1 MPRLLQISLIVL
13 AVIAVAVADAFLK
26 KASAEGTLRA
36 ALQSPWML
44 GAALLYLFQIL
55 FFTYMFVAGWQL
67 SLVGSLQTV
76 FYALVVVL
84 AGIFIF
90 RESLTLL
97 QSIGVG
103 LALVGATLINL
114 PSGGL

>member
-1 MPRLLQISLIVL
+1 MLKLLQISLIIL

-26 KASAEGTLRA
+26 KASDGGSLPRA
-36 ALQSPWML
+36 FQSPWMI
-44 GAALLYLFQIL
+44 GAVLLYLFQIL

-76 FYALVVVL
+76 FYALVVLL

-90 RESLTLL
+90 RESLSLV
-97 QSIGVG
+97 QGVG
-103 LALVGATLINL
+103 VLLAVGGVILINL
-114 PSGGL
+114 PDGA